1 LGASIRIFLADGG
14 ADGVWVVEKSNW
26 TGMALMA
33 PRTRYKDLRP
43 RLAGPGV
50 YLLVGPTESGVPAQK
65 VYIGET
71 DDLPGR
77 LDSHNAK
84 KDFWNRAIVF
94 TSKDDN
100 LNKSHIRHLEGRLI
114 GLARGAKRVELENG
128 NFGSTPPMSEP
139 DRAEAEAF
147 LADMLLIYPVLGL
160 QAFQK
165 AEEQPSSSVRLF
177 LTGKDAK
184 AEGTETPDGFVV
196 YSGSLARAE
205 VVPSI
210 HAYVVQL
217 RNALVEQGML
227 VRDGKYL
234 RFTDDYV
241 FPSPSQAA
249 MVVLGRTAN
258 GRIEWKTAAAVTL
271 RELQVESTSGEGAS

>member
-1 LGASIRIFLADGG
+1 MTEAAPLGASIRIFLADGG

-94 TSKDDN
+94 TSKTTTSTSLTSDT
-100 LNKSHIRHLEGRLI
+100 S
-114 GLARGAKRVELENG
+114 RVA
-128 NFGSTPPMSEP
+128 S
-139 DRAEAEAF
+139 
-147 LADMLLIYPVLGL
+147 
-160 QAFQK
+160 
-165 AEEQPSSSVRLF
+165 
-177 LTGKDAK
+177 
-184 AEGTETPDGFVV
+184 
-196 YSGSLARAE
+196 SGSPVGRSEL
-205 VVPSI
+205 S
-210 HAYVVQL
+210 
-217 RNALVEQGML
+217 
-227 VRDGKYL
+227 
-234 RFTDDYV
+234 
-241 FPSPSQAA
+241 S
-249 MVVLGRTAN
+249 RTA
-258 GRIEWKTAAAVTL
+258 
-271 RELQVESTSGEGAS
+271 TSDRHPLCRNPTEQRPKRS

>member
-1 LGASIRIFLADGG
+1 MRTTLTLDDDVEKELRDILSVSRAAAVTGSSTGSRSELGA
-14 ADGVWVVEKSNW
+14 
-26 TGMALMA
+26 
-33 PRTRYKDLRP
+33 
-43 RLAGPGV
+43 RLSGPGV
-50 YLLVGPTESGVPAQK
+50 YLLVGPTESGVPAQR

-77 LDSHNAK
+77 LDNHNAK

-100 LNKSHIRHLEGRLI
+100 LNKAHIRHLECRLI
-114 GLARGAKRVELENG
+114 GLAQVAKRVELENG
-128 NFGSTPPMSEP
+128 NVGSLPPMSEP
-139 DRAEAEAF
+139 DRSEAEAF

-165 AEEQPSSSVRLF
+165 AEEQPSSTARLF
-177 LTGKDAK
+177 LSGKDAK

-205 VVPSI
+205 AVPSI
-210 HAYVVQL
+210 HAYGLQL
-217 RNALVEQGML
+217 RDTLVDQGLL
-227 VRDGKYL
+227 VPAGKHL

-258 GRIEWKTAAAVTL
+258 GRIEWATVGGITL
-271 RELQVESTSGEGAS
+271 KELQIEGTSGGA